1 MRKDRKEYLLHS
13 FPTVPYQ
20 FMEKMKGREAQN
32 FCVFL
37 TNGNELFVRCYH
49 RYWGG
54 QIFERQRYVFAK
66 DGAVRYVCDADMEK
80 RPINWRWSKVFREP
94 SFYTGGFTYGMWRS
108 NIGNGYC
115 VINREAIGESD
126 MKYCPIE
133 RSGGL
138 MILFLKL
145 YAQHPN
151 IEYLYKT
158 NYGSLIQPIHTG
170 ENGAHISVCDG
181 IDWKSNNLLKMLHLN
196 RTEFKLLQ
204 GKEELYEEYI
214 WWRKEYPKGS
224 PEQLIAAA
232 EKFGAAF
239 GTATNLMEKTGYS
252 IFRISRYLTEQQ
264 VELRMYQDYLEQCA
278 KLKYNLH
285 DTAICFPK
293 NFMAMHERLTSIIN
307 AMKYVERKQQD
318 KEKGRQISKQ
328 IQVAKKYRKEMEFE
342 YGDLILRQPYSADEI
357 INEGKALCHCV
368 GGYVE
373 RHLKAQTNI
382 FFIRQRDKP
391 DTPYY
396 TIEVSNDFKVIQCH
410 GYKNDKDG
418 KPNEIKEFE
427 RIYTKYLEGL
437 RNGSNHIDRTA

>member
-66 DGAVRYVCDADMEK
+66 DGAVRYVCDTDMEK
-80 RPINWRWSKVFREP
+80 RPINWRWSRKFREP
-94 SFYTGGFTYGMWRS
+94 SFRTGGFTYGIWRS

-115 VINREAIGESD
+115 VINREAIEQSN

-133 RSGGL
+133 HSKGL
-138 MILFLKL
+138 MILFLNL

-158 NYGSLIQPIHTG
+158 NYGHLIQPIRTFD
-170 ENGAHISVCDG
+170 GAYISVCDG

-224 PEQLIAAA
+224 PEQLITAA

-252 IFRISRYLTEQQ
+252 IFRISRYLTEQRI
-264 VELRMYQDYLEQCA
+264 ELRMYQDYLEQCV
-278 KLKYNLH
+278 KLKYDLH
-285 DTAICFPK
+285 DTAICFPH
-293 NFMAMHERLTSIIN
+293 NFHAMHTRLTSII
-307 AMKYVERKQQD
+307 KYDADKLNNEQLVSRIPERQKF
-318 KEKGRQISKQ
+318 EF
-328 IQVAKKYRKEMEFE
+328 AYR
-342 YGDLILRQPYSADEI
+342 DLILIQPKDVAEI
-357 INEGKALCHCV
+357 IGEGKALSHCV
-368 GGYVE
+368 GGYAE
-373 RHLKAQTNI
+373 RHAKGQTNI

-391 DTPYY
+391 DIPYY
-396 TIEVSNDFKVIQCH
+396 TIEVSNDFKVMQCH

-418 KPNEIKEFE
+418 KPEEIKEFE
-427 RIYTKYLEGL
+427 RVYTKYLEEL
-437 RNGSNHIDRTA
+437 RNGSNRIDRTE

>member
-133 RSGGL
+133 HSDGL

-158 NYGSLIQPIHTG
+158 NYGHLIQPIHTWD
-170 ENGAHISVCDG
+170 GAYISVCDG

-224 PEQLIAAA
+224 PEQLITAA

-252 IFRISRYLTEQQ
+252 IFGISKYLTEQKI
-264 VELRMYQDYLEQCA
+264 ELRMYQDYLEQCV
-278 KLKYNLH
+278 KLKYDLH
-285 DTAICFPK
+285 DTAICFPH
-293 NFMAMHERLTSIIN
+293 NFHAIHTRLTSII
-307 AMKYVERKQQD
+307 KYDANKLNNEQLTSRIHERQ
-318 KEKGRQISKQ
+318 RL
-328 IQVAKKYRKEMEFE
+328 EFA
-342 YGDLILRQPYSADEI
+342 YQDLILIQPKDVAEI
-357 INEGKALCHCV
+357 IGEGKALQHCV
-368 GGYVE
+368 GGYAE
-373 RHLKAQTNI
+373 RHALGQTNI
-382 FFIRQRDKP
+382 FFIRQKNKP

-396 TIEVSNDFKVIQCH
+396 TIEILNYTIKQCR
-410 GYKNDKDG
+410 GFKNDIG
-418 KPNEIKEFE
+418 SEKPDEIKEFE
-427 RIYTKYLEGL
+427 QVYTKYLEEL
-437 RNGSNHIDRTA
+437 RNGSNRIDRTA